1 MRSIFTL
8 GLTVSLFA
16 SIAVFAD
23 DGNQGGGNRTNDCTD
38 PNNCPPEVCT
48 QGCPAG
54 GPVVYQSES
63 DYTSLIGTVS
73 EVVIDATAKT
83 IELVIL

>member
-1 MRSIFTL
+1 MRSILTL
-8 GLTVSLFA
+8 GLAVSLFA

-23 DGNQGGGNRTNDCTD
+23 DGNQGGGNRINDCTD

-48 QGCPAG
+48 QGCPVPPAM
-54 GPVVYQSES
+54 YQPEE
-63 DYTSLIGTVS
+63 DNTSGIGTVS
-73 EVVIDATAKT
+73 EVIIDAAAAT